1 MTVGLES
8 CPTEIIDS
16 IAKCLDV
23 TDAGSLR
30 LSSRCLRAKA
40 TQAHFRS
47 YFHLKRVKVS
57 SRHLEKLEEVTR
69 RGSFGCEIRDLTLVG
84 VVNNT
89 KRLEANVERRPKDAE
104 SQRHLEILQERRRE
118 YEQSRDSGSIV
129 RLLSDA
135 FKNIAVNTVAGKLH
149 SLSLE
154 VVVYRHDADHE
165 LPPVDGGSWRL
176 IWQSAAE
183 TFRIVFAALQESQ
196 LQVDELN
203 LYNGSQL
210 QRCSIAI
217 NEFSSVDFSDPKL
230 SQTLGSVRSLSISVS
245 DRILDLAREEQESGD
260 SADEISNYSTD
271 SDEDLE
277 LEAVMLKAHDPNNF
291 TGLADLITA
300 CSNLQSLSIH
310 QYGLNNRCFYRKCI
324 FQCSIARFPT
334 LPPIEQCTLS
344 GVYLHENDLLAFL
357 GKCSASLR
365 EFSMRTVTMMY
376 GSAFRACFEY
386 LASGQVPNLEYLY
399 LDGLSSMGSPIYFAD
414 VGEPRF
420 SVVDSHGGNALER
433 NGREDARRP
442 IVYSSPSPIFAP
454 VTAERKKWLQEQ
466 RREYDVPTFWRS

>member
-1 MTVGLES
+1 MAVGLES

-16 IAKCLDV
+16 IAKYLDV

-30 LSSRCLRAKA
+30 LVSRCLRAKA

-47 YFHLKRVKVS
+47 NFRSKRVRVINYHLK
-57 SRHLEKLEEVTR
+57 KLEVVTQ
-69 RGSFGCEIRDLTLVG
+69 RGSLGCEIRDLTLVG

-89 KRLEANVERRPKDAE
+89 KRLEEIVERHPKDAE

-118 YEQSRDSGSIV
+118 YEQSRDSGLIV

-135 FKNIAVNTVAGKLH
+135 FKNTAAHTAARKLH

-210 QRCSIAI
+210 RRCSMAV
-217 NEFSSVDFSDPKL
+217 NEFSSVDFSDPKPIPDP
-230 SQTLGSVRSLSISVS
+230 GVGPVS
-245 DRILDLAREEQESGD
+245 DRILDLAREERESGD

-277 LEAVMLKAHDPNNF
+277 LEAIMLKAHDPNNF
-291 TGLADLITA
+291 TGLADLISA
-300 CSNLQSLSIH
+300 CSNLRSLSIH
-310 QYGLNNRCFYRKCI
+310 QYGLDSRYIYRKCI
-324 FQCSIARFPT
+324 FQCGAT
-334 LPPIEQCTLS
+334 PIEQCTLS
-344 GVYLHENDLLAFL
+344 GVFLDENDLLAFL
-357 GKCSASLR
+357 EKTSASLR
-365 EFSMRTVTMMY
+365 ALSMQTVTKVG
-376 GSAFRACFEY
+376 GSPFRVCFDY
-386 LASGQVPNLEYLY
+386 IASGHVPNLEYLY
-399 LDGLSSMGSPIYFAD
+399 MNGLSDFVRPGHFTGVDEPKPPV
-414 VGEPRF
+414 VGP
-420 SVVDSHGGNALER
+420 HGGNTLK
-433 NGREDARRP
+433 REGKEEVRRP
-442 IVYSSPSPIFAP
+442 ILCYMPLAIPALFP
-454 VTAERKKWLQEQ
+454 AERQKWAQDH
-466 RREYDVPTFWRS
+466 RREYGVPTACKF

>member
-1 MTVGLES
+1 MAVGLES

-16 IAKCLDV
+16 IAKYLDV

-30 LSSRCLRAKA
+30 LVSRCLRAKA

-47 YFHLKRVKVS
+47 NFRSKRVRVINYHLK
-57 SRHLEKLEEVTR
+57 KLEVVTQ
-69 RGSFGCEIRDLTLVG
+69 RGSLGCEIRDLTLVG

-89 KRLEANVERRPKDAE
+89 KRLEEIVERHPKDAE

-118 YEQSRDSGSIV
+118 YEQSRDSGLIV

-135 FKNIAVNTVAGKLH
+135 FKNTAAHTAARKLH

-210 QRCSIAI
+210 RRCSMAV
-217 NEFSSVDFSDPKL
+217 NEFSS
-230 SQTLGSVRSLSISVS
+230 TLGSVRSLSISVS
-245 DRILDLAREEQESGD
+245 DRILDLAREERESGD

-277 LEAVMLKAHDPNNF
+277 LEAIMLKAHDPNNF
-291 TGLADLITA
+291 TGLADLISA
-300 CSNLQSLSIH
+300 CSNLRSLSIH
-310 QYGLNNRCFYRKCI
+310 QYGLDSRYIYRKCI
-324 FQCSIARFPT
+324 FQCGVATLAR

-344 GVYLHENDLLAFL
+344 GVFLDENDLLAFL
-357 GKCSASLR
+357 EKTSASLR
-365 EFSMRTVTMMY
+365 ALSMQTVTKVG
-376 GSAFRACFEY
+376 GSPFRVCFDY
-386 LASGQVPNLEYLY
+386 IASGHVPNLEYLY
-399 LDGLSSMGSPIYFAD
+399 MNGLSDFVRPGHFTGVD
-414 VGEPRF
+414 EPKPPWEGKEE
-420 SVVDSHGGNALER
+420 V
-433 NGREDARRP
+433 RRP
-442 IVYSSPSPIFAP
+442 ILCYMPLAIPALFP
-454 VTAERKKWLQEQ
+454 AERQKWAQDH
-466 RREYDVPTFWRS
+466 RREYGVPTACKF